1 MVDYAKLI
9 GEEASR
15 KDSAISTAEAQ
26 WKLEIDL
33 IAFFRGVEIALGEEM
48 AKANGELKKRAAPTI
63 SGPFRPV
70 KDDEKIELA
79 FGTRRPCC
87 RLTLRRTVL
96 STMQPAILVELFD
109 DLGNHMGKTEY
120 ALEAGPSAVKA
131 FRILVEGFP
140 DRAAEMTSTEIAQEI
155 VSGIIRGRFA

>member
-9 GEEASR
+9 KEETG
-15 KDSAISTAEAQ
+15 KKGSAISTAEAQ

-33 IAFFRGVEIALGEEM
+33 LAFFRNVEIALGEEM
-48 AKANGELKKRAAPTI
+48 AKANVELKKRAAPTI
-63 SGPFRPV
+63 SGPFRPL
-70 KDDEKIELA
+70 KDQETIELS

-87 RLTLRRTVL
+87 RLTLQNKVL
-96 STMQPAILVELFD
+96 NTRSSAIVVELFD
-109 DLGNHMGKTEY
+109 DLGERMGKAEY
-120 ALEAGPSAVKA
+120 AIEAGPGAVRA

-140 DRAAEMTSTEIAQEI
+140 DRSAEIGTTEIAQEI